1 MNTLGIDIGS
11 SYIKAGVISTGKE
24 ALIQQTNFPAPH
36 KLPSANPLVYELDAE
51 ELYNTIHKIIHT
63 TAASVPLDSILFS
76 TQMHGFVYQTKSRPE
91 RYISWQDS
99 RCTSPQKNGIS
110 VLDMMKAFISEEEM
124 EVSGVQLKPSL
135 GMCNLY
141 ALLQEEDAPPDD
153 GTLFT
158 LGSYL
163 IWRLTGNNICHITNA
178 APLGLVNVP
187 QKSWNNRVIDALSFS
202 KITFPDI
209 ASEEFRPAG
218 YCFAEGQKIPVYPD
232 YGDQQ
237 VSIAGAC
244 STPDDAVINIATA
257 CQLSRNT
264 HVFIPG
270 SYEVRPYFE
279 QTYINTISNMPGGR
293 NLSVFIRFL
302 KEAVQL
308 FTGKQIEESDMWDI
322 INNTLGPDSGDLK
335 TEMYFYPT
343 NEHLLGGKIS
353 HITPNNLHIS
363 NLFQAAYE
371 HIAEE
376 YAKNLPL
383 LEEASKIKRLI
394 FSGGVSWKNAQLIDT
409 AARRIELPYK
419 RSPIPDETFNGL
431 YRLSLAIERKGGLPY
446 ESLKRTLE

>member
-11 SYIKAGVISTGKE
+11 SYIKAGVISTGRE
-24 ALIQQTNFPAPH
+24 ALIQQTNFSALP

-51 ELYNTIHKIIHT
+51 ELYNTIHNIIHT
-63 TAASVPLDSILFS
+63 TAASVPLDGILFS
-76 TQMHGFVYQTKSRPE
+76 TQMHGFVYRTKSRPDH
-91 RYISWQDS
+91 YISWQDS

-110 VLDMMKAFISEEEM
+110 VLDKLKAFISKEEM
-124 EVSGVQLKPSL
+124 GVSGVQLKPSL

-141 ALLQEEDAPPDD
+141 ALLQEEDAPSDD

-178 APLGLVNVP
+178 APLGLVNIP
-187 QKSWNNRVIDALSFS
+187 EKNWNKPVIDALGFS

-209 ASEEFRPAG
+209 ASEEFNPAG

-244 STPDDAVINIATA
+244 ATPDDAVINIATA

-264 HVFIPG
+264 QVFIPG

-293 NLSVFIRFL
+293 NLSVLIQFL
-302 KEAVQL
+302 KETVQL
-308 FTGKQIEESDMWDI
+308 FTGKQLEESDMWDI
-322 INNTLGPDSGDLK
+322 INKTLEPDSGGLK
-335 TEMYFYPT
+335 AEMYFYPT
-343 NEHLLGGKIS
+343 NEHLSGGKIS
-353 HITPNNLHIS
+353 HIMPNNLHVS

-383 LEEASKIKRLI
+383 LEGNSRIKKLI
-394 FSGGVSWKNAQLIDT
+394 FSGGVSWKNTQLIET
-409 AARRIELPYK
+409 SARRIELPYK

-431 YRLSLAIERKGGLPY
+431 YRLSLAIEQKGGLPDA
-446 ESLKRTLE
+446 SLKRTLE